1 MTMPSLQALYC
12 TVVLFKP
19 VTDKEY
25 FSTETIGINEH
36 CVYKLFII
44 FGIYWYL
51 LSRRGRKYRHSIF
64 CQQRWTKKIL
74 DFPGINVTSSWLSL
88 HSIRYVN
95 VVQERF
101 QEAYERNIKL
111 WSVEMLNTTS
121 LKLDG
126 GSGCLIPELYLEAVI
141 SWDPNGVNLT
151 R

>member
-1 MTMPSLQALYC
+1 M
-12 TVVLFKP
+12 
-19 VTDKEY
+19 
-25 FSTETIGINEH
+25 
-36 CVYKLFII
+36 
-44 FGIYWYL
+44 
-51 LSRRGRKYRHSIF
+51 
-64 CQQRWTKKIL
+64 
-74 DFPGINVTSSWLSL
+74 TSSWLSL

-141 SWDPNGVNLT
+141 S
-151 R
+151 